1 MANPPTIDIAELE
14 RLEKAAT
21 PGPWKWSYQFLSLDA
36 GKEKI
41 IWPSNAQF
49 DPENA
54 RESLGAC
61 GKQAEPDAEANAA
74 LIARPSQ
81 RRSRPHRR
89 VERAR
94 RTARGGRGR
103 RASLTGTMFQHKGAN
118 L

>member
-74 LIARPSQ
+74 LIAALRNAAPALIAAL
-81 RRSRPHRR
+81 RERDELHAA
-89 VERAR
+89 VEAV
-94 RTARGGRGR
+94 AQ
-103 RASLTGTMFQHKGAN
+103 A
-118 L
+118 